1 MRVAVVDIGTNSTRL
16 LVADVERSGSLTEVE
31 RRTEVTRLGQGVDR
45 DGVLADDAMQRVLAT
60 VADYRRCIDSHG
72 AQHAVAVLT
81 SAVRDAANGAQF
93 AARLQAEHG
102 LDARTIDG
110 DEEARLTFLGATSG
124 RPPHDATPTVVI
136 DIGGGSTE
144 LVIGSGSRVS
154 FHVSTQAGVV
164 RHSERHIHSDPPRP
178 AELDALA
185 ADVRAI
191 FAASVP
197 PPARTSASA
206 AIAVAGTPTS
216 LAAIDLDLECYS
228 HDKVHGHLLTLRAC
242 DDMLE
247 RLAALPEPDRR
258 EVRGLHPDRA
268 PTIVAGTIM
277 LIEALRLF
285 GLDATEVSDQDIL
298 HGAALETVHRARRG
312 DPAANASRPRDTP

>member
-16 LVADVERSGSLTEVE
+16 LVADVDEGGVLTEVE

-45 DGVLADDAMQRVLAT
+45 DGVLTEEAMQRVLAT
-60 VADYRRCIDSHG
+60 VGDYRRRIDVHG
-72 AQHAVAVLT
+72 AERAVAVLT

-93 AARLQAEHG
+93 ASRLRDEHG
-102 LDARTIDG
+102 LDAGIVDG
-110 DEEARLTFLGATSG
+110 DEEARLTFRGATNS
-124 RPPHDATPTVVI
+124 RPDDDATPTVVI

-144 LVIGSGSRVS
+144 LVVGRGGDVV

-164 RHSERHIHSDPPRP
+164 RHSERHIHTDPPRA

-191 FAASVP
+191 LEAGVP
-197 PPARTSASA
+197 AEARAGVRG

-216 LAAIDLDLECYS
+216 LAAIDLHLECYS
-228 HDKVHGHLLTLRAC
+228 PDKVQGHLLTLRAC
-242 DDMLE
+242 EAMLE
-247 RLAALPEPDRR
+247 RLAALPEPQRR

-268 PTIVAGTIM
+268 PTIVAGAVM

-285 GLDATEVSDQDIL
+285 DLQATEVSDQDIL
-298 HGAALETVHRARRG
+298 HGAALETVHRARRDG
-312 DPAANASRPRDTP
+312 ATAAG